1 MRALR
6 VVFLAVL
13 CLCLFCACGELS
25 PLDPDHAP
33 DYVDKSV
40 LIALLDELDS
50 IPKTLDQTTVVN
62 AYAAVRDSS
71 SVSQKDVDAAVAVL
85 KELRETILSSTVAF
99 IDSGIARHVREA
111 LNKSSSDPVT
121 VRECFALTEL
131 DCTYREGVDT
141 RIRVAYDLRYFP
153 NLTSLRMDGNALKT
167 LDGFIYLKKLEILSL
182 AGNPVCGV
190 PLASNGAVEPASLSV
205 LGKMPLKYLDVSC
218 DEVSL
223 SVYRLPSLPNLTYL
237 NVSGATIVSLNGVGS
252 LFPKLESFIASR
264 ASITDASDLAACK
277 NLTLLNFTDSFVP
290 DLTFLRAMESLSTLL
305 LDGVQIS
312 DPSCLT
318 GLAPL
323 DLLSCSGCGITE
335 ISWLAGVTSATE
347 IDLSHN
353 KIKAIPADA
362 SVAYQIYSLDLSEN
376 SLSKEFVMRSNLALV
391 CILDLSGNNLTSVK
405 LLNDG
410 PHSLIELDLSD
421 NPKLASFD
429 PGFTDGT
436 LNTLDCSGC
445 AFKTF
450 RLTLPGLKTLV
461 LSDNPITKLFLD
473 LPDLTSLEA
482 NISATFR
489 GNISFA
495 LPSLRS
501 LTMTEKFTCSVDL
514 LENMPCLESIAIHMS
529 GVKEESLV
537 KLTTLTDVSLYAA
550 DETELSVISALP
562 NLKNLKVCSTA
573 SVKAPVLNGLTTLES
588 LTFDGCSALKDLSGI
603 TDLPALTHLTV
614 IGGSLSEPVLA
625 GLPQLISL
633 TLSDCDLSDLSGISS
648 LESLTFLSVEKNGLQ
663 NVVIPDLPRLNYLDL
678 HGNALPSYNSAIF
691 SMTVG
696 TVDVSGNPDSIYS
709 SICTYPET
717 ITVINQR

>member
-264 ASITDASDLAACK
+264 ASITDASDLASCK
-277 NLTLLNFTDSFVP
+277 NLMLLNFTDSFVP

-436 LNTLDCSGC
+436 LNALDCSGC

-461 LSDNPITKLFLD
+461 ISDNPITKLFLD

-514 LENMPCLESIAIHMS
+514 LANMPCLESIAIHMS

-625 GLPQLISL
+625 GLPQLTSL

>member
-1 MRALR
+1 MKILR
-6 VVFLAVL
+6 VILLEAL
-13 CLCLFCACGELS
+13 CLCLLCACGELS
-25 PLDPDHAP
+25 PLDPDNAP

-62 AYAAVRDSS
+62 AYAAVKDSS

-85 KELRETILSSTVAF
+85 KELRETIFSATVSF
-99 IDSGIARHVREA
+99 IDSGVSRHVRETLGKA
-111 LNKSSSDPVT
+111 PSDPVT
-121 VRECFALTEL
+121 VRECFSLSKL
-131 DCTYREGVDT
+131 DCTYREGIDT
-141 RIRVAYDLRYFP
+141 RIQVAYDLRYFP
-153 NLTSLRMDGNALKT
+153 NLTELRMDGNALKT

-190 PLASNGAVEPASLSV
+190 PLAANGAAEPASLAV

-218 DEVSL
+218 DGVSL
-223 SVYRLPSLPNLTYL
+223 SVYRLPSLPYLTYL
-237 NVSGATIVSLNGVGS
+237 NVSGTTVVSLNGVGS

-264 ASITDASDLAACK
+264 TSISDASDLSACK
-277 NLTLLNFTDSFVP
+277 NLTHLNLTDSLVP
-290 DLTFLRAMESLSTLL
+290 DLSFLRSLENLSTLL
-305 LDGVQIS
+305 LDGVPIS

-335 ISWLAGVTSATE
+335 ISWLAGVTSANE
-347 IDLSHN
+347 VDLSHN
-353 KIKAIPADA
+353 KIKAFPSDA
-362 SVAYQIYSLDLSEN
+362 SDAYQIYSLDLSEN
-376 SLSKEFVMRSNLALV
+376 SLSKAFVMRSNLALV
-391 CILDLSGNNLTSVK
+391 RVLDLSGNNLTSVE

-429 PGFTDGT
+429 SGFTVGT
-436 LNTLDCSGC
+436 LATLDCSGC

-450 RLTLPGLKTLV
+450 RLALPGLKTLV
-461 LSDNPITKLFLD
+461 LSDNPITNLFLD

-482 NISATFR
+482 NVSASFR

-501 LTMTEKFTCSVDL
+501 LTMIEKFTCSVDL
-514 LENMPCLESIAIHMS
+514 LANMPCLESIAIHMS

-603 TDLPALTHLTV
+603 TNLPALTHLTV
-614 IGGSLSEPVLA
+614 IGGSLSDPVLA
-625 GLPQLISL
+625 GLPQLTSL

-648 LESLTFLSVEKNGLQ
+648 LASLTFLSVEKNGLQ

-678 HGNALPSYNSAIF
+678 RGNALPSYNSAIF

-717 ITVINQR
+717 ITVITQQ

>member
-1 MRALR
+1 MKVLRA
-6 VVFLAVL
+6 VFLAVL
-13 CLCLFCACGELS
+13 CLCIFCACAELS
-25 PLDPDHAP
+25 PLDPDLAP

-190 PLASNGAVEPASLSV
+190 PLASNGTVEPASLSV

-264 ASITDASDLAACK
+264 ASITDASDLASCK
-277 NLTLLNFTDSFVP
+277 NLMLLNFTDSFVP